1 MKGLE
6 AGWEG
11 FWTKGVGVR
20 RGWGVGV
27 KGWGWGWG
35 GLGSGQGPETR
46 GGSEGAE
53 GGRVKGRISE
63 NISGDTSRGGVKKA
77 PELIARSYQLVL

>member
-1 MKGLE
+1 MGGILD
-6 AGWEG
+6 EG
-11 FWTKGVGVR
+11 CGCEGVGSGCEGVD
-20 RGWGVGV
+20 GGVG
-27 KGWGWGWG
+27 GG

-46 GGSEGAE
+46 GGSEGVG
-53 GGRVKGRISE
+53 GGRVEGRISE

>member
-1 MKGLE
+1 MGGILD
-6 AGWEG
+6 EG
-11 FWTKGVGVR
+11 CGCEGVGS
-20 RGWGVGV
+20 GCEGVEG
-27 KGWGWGWG
+27 G

-53 GGRVKGRISE
+53 GGRVEGRISE